1 MSIPAEAFERRK
13 KLAEVELCEGLVEIG
28 ERSFLC
34 TGHSITTINIPNSL
48 RRICNQAFASSL
60 RTPICLHDGIESIGI
75 YAFACCIFTNFRVPS
90 LITVIPE
97 RMLNWCKSMF
107 SLEIPEDLMWI
118 GNYALI
124 KCYCLRNVAFP
135 PNAVFGDDIFILTGM
150 DLQLQFGSIAE
161 VISAL
166 MHRFDGLPIHKLVY
180 YQSYNQ
186 GVLQNLV
193 AAVDMRSGQ
202 LRTLRSKLNPT
213 GNQQD
218 CLGMTPLHIL
228 TCSSVHDLEV
238 YRLIV
243 QKYPSNLITE
253 DRWGALPLL
262 YAFWGTAPDEIVQ
275 FLLDSYQLYY
285 PDHVFNWTNMVET
298 MGRCDAQ
305 KENIENLL
313 HVRQIHFPDQSINWE
328 YLLDKFA
335 QASGVSISEA
345 LFQERMQFLLMSGLS
360 LRVEALPFRVW
371 RDHIENMIQTADYR
385 WNMDNAVILRAI
397 RYKLAYLE
405 RELTKMKEATTILEL
420 ALWKTR
426 LDESVHKRGTTHR
439 RKKFKTDVSHVRLQ
453 CRVICGAD
461 IVIRHVLPF
470 LITAV
475 EEERWLG

>member
-1 MSIPAEAFERRK
+1 
-13 KLAEVELCEGLVEIG
+13 
-28 ERSFLC
+28 
-34 TGHSITTINIPNSL
+34 
-48 RRICNQAFASSL
+48 
-60 RTPICLHDGIESIGI
+60 
-75 YAFACCIFTNFRVPS
+75 
-90 LITVIPE
+90 
-97 RMLNWCKSMF
+97 MF
-107 SLEIPEDLMWI
+107 SLELSVEVTEI
-118 GNYALI
+118 GNEALAY
-124 KCYCLRNVAFP
+124 CYCLRNVAFP
-135 PNAVFGDDIFILTGM
+135 PDANVGIDIFGGGSATEQY
-150 DLQLQFGSIAE
+150 DLYQLFGSIAE
-161 VISAL
+161 LKRAL
-166 MHRFDGLPIHKLVY
+166 SHRFDGLLIHSIVY
-180 YQSYNQ
+180 DQSYNQ
-186 GVLQNLV
+186 EVLQKLIS
-193 AAVDMRSGQ
+193 A
-202 LRTLRSKLNPT
+202 SKLDAT

-228 TCSSVHDLEV
+228 ACSSIHDLEV
-238 YRLIV
+238 YRIIV
-243 QKYPSNLITE
+243 EKYPANLITE

-262 YAFWGTAPDEIVQ
+262 YAFWGAAPDEIVQ